1 MSDLLLNAITSERY
15 KAIFSSSLMLGIIG
29 LSFGFLAMFFGT
41 ISYVLLEGDWR
52 TVLESFRFFM
62 CSLAVSF
69 VSFLSLLPPFI
80 IETRATKRIE
90 YCNVNWGRDGF

>member
-41 ISYVLLEGDWR
+41 II
-52 TVLESFRFFM
+52 
-62 CSLAVSF
+62 
-69 VSFLSLLPPFI
+69 LPC
-80 IETRATKRIE
+80 RIQM
-90 YCNVNWGRDGF
+90 NLQITIS